1 MKTMAGILY
10 HSFKVLKLTF
20 RIFCV
25 LIITLFMIQYNTDSN
40 LIA

>member
-1 MKTMAGILY
+1 MKTMAGLLY
-10 HSFKVLKLTF
+10 HSVNLLKLTF

-25 LIITLFMIQYNTDSN
+25 LIIILFTIQYNTDSN